1 MRIQVVDLRF
11 DGIGK
16 GKELVKRVL
25 NKVFTN
31 GTLMDGEYL
40 NDEEAG
46 HCVSIRVGYPL
57 LVYCYL
63 SDYSPV
69 GGRREQIW
77 ARDSRQFDFRIPA
90 KLFRR

>member
-1 MRIQVVDLRF
+1 MIGGPNDF
-11 DGIGK
+11 CSGK

-46 HCVSIRVGYPL
+46 HCISIRVR
-57 LVYCYL
+57 
-63 SDYSPV
+63 YSCHYICFV
-69 GGRREQIW
+69 SNLKLGGRREQVW
-77 ARDSRQFDFRIPA
+77 HRDS
-90 KLFRR
+90 